1 MLVLYLSW
9 YGTALA
15 LLLTTIW
22 LARRWPV
29 PWRIVAITGVAA
41 LGFTTVPLF
50 RDGGGAWYPVG
61 VYYLSFGRSWLEAAA
76 GATKVIVFVW
86 VVLAGSILAF
96 YFVFRKLRSV
106 LRPPDR

>member
-1 MLVLYLSW
+1 MLVLYVSW
-9 YGTALA
+9 YGTALV

-22 LARRWPV
+22 LTRRWPV
-29 PWRIVAITGVAA
+29 PWRIVVISGAAA

-50 RDGGGAWYPVG
+50 TDDGGAWYPIG
-61 VYYLSFGRSWLEAAA
+61 AYYLSFGRSWLEAAP

-96 YFVFRKLRSV
+96 YFALRKLRAV
-106 LRPPDR
+106 LWPSDR